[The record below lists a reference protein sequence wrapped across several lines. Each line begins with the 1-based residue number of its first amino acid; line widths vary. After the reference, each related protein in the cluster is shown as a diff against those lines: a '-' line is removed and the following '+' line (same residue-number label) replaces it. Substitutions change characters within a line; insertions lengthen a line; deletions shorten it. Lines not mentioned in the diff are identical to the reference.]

1 MYCTQ
6 STLLLRWSTQRR
18 LLLREVL
25 SKFSSQSSPFACYLI
40 GVSARLLQASE
51 GFTNRWAMVAPA
63 FLTHM
68 CIGSPWAWSVLSGTI
83 KNEMGIVASA
93 AGDW

>member
-1 MYCTQ
+1 MHQ
-6 STLLLRWSTQRR
+6 SLPLDVHPLVRW
-18 LLLREVL
+18 
-25 SKFSSQSSPFACYLI
+25 PA
-40 GVSARLLQASE
+40 LLQASE